1 MFMLVS
7 IKIMIMNC
15 LQGQTLAF
23 IVSWMLAKVTWL
35 TGQKHKGFII
45 IGSKKKGPLALC
57 LHLFALKSKPHRWH
71 KWPGWMLWILG
82 VCIST
87 NECSK
92 KNLQTSVVSRY
103 THTQNISTHD
113 TYKQDKFV
121 YYTTHSKNINFGK
134 DLLVFD
140 GSNT

>member
-1 MFMLVS
+1 MLLFNFLNSVAHYSFRWRKYQILVMFMLVS

-35 TGQKHKGFII
+35 TGQKHKGIII

-57 LHLFALKSKPHRWH
+57 LHSFPKILNPI
-71 KWPGWMLWILG
+71 GDIVTWMNA
-82 VCIST
+82 VDPRVFIST

-103 THTQNISTHD
+103 THTKYQ
-113 TYKQDKFV
+113 
-121 YYTTHSKNINFGK
+121 YTWHI
-134 DLLVFD
+134 
-140 GSNT
+140 